1 MIFTVGA
8 VLFLLGYLWYRQA
21 EFYSDWR
28 DAVQFLMIILG
39 LGLMSISL
47 LSIAWIWLPLY

>member
-28 DAVQFLMIILG
+28 DAAQFLMILLG
-39 LGLMSISL
+39 LGLMSFSL
-47 LSIAWIWLPLY
+47 LSIAWVWLP